1 MAKTS
6 VTSIEYHVGLLFFC
20 GWIENIVYYPF
31 SVLFSFNTTVK
42 LSYRCFYHKML
53 LLHLFSIFS
62 WKCYKVLMKTD
73 WSISWNNLI
82 INYGVRMTI
91 LAKIDR
97 NICAEFLIV
106 NGIVVR
112 VLNSQSRDLGFNTTG
127 CLHVWVSLS
136 SLHGRSSECQE
147 LLGTQ
152 W

>member
-6 VTSIEYHVGLLFFC
+6 VTSIEYHGGLFFC

-53 LLHLFSIFS
+53 LLHLFSVFS
-62 WKCYKVLMKTD
+62 WKCYEVLMKID

-82 INYGVRMTI
+82 INYVVRMTI

-97 NICAEFLIV
+97 NICGGSLIV

-136 SLHGRSSECQE
+136 SLHGQSSECQE